1 MKNDLIFS
9 CIALPFTIGFGM
21 ASSRPLWALAV
32 FAAML
37 LLRYTA
43 APATSIAASRR
54 LPGGVSDKP
63 LAVSADSNPRYRGQ
77 RSSFGQKIA
86 PLGLKLDLAGK

>member
-21 ASSRPLWALAV
+21 ASSRPLWAMAV

-43 APATSIAASRR
+43 APATAIATSRR
-54 LPGGVSDKP
+54 LSARDLDGP
-63 LAVSADSNPRYRGQ
+63 LAIPADSNPRHRGQ